1 MHCSFF
7 EIYGG
12 KVFDLLAKRA
22 KRRVLEDG
30 ESQYEFRVVDRGD
43 LKNHVVV
50 TQMSLNIYN
59 TYNAF
64 FGSWDQVPINNSQS
78 SNLHL

>member
-30 ESQYEFRVVDRGD
+30 ESQYEFRVVDQGD
-43 LKNHVVV
+43 HANHVVV
-50 TQMSLNIYN
+50 TQMSLNI
-59 TYNAF
+59 
-64 FGSWDQVPINNSQS
+64 
-78 SNLHL
+78 